1 MDEMIRLDMAH
12 VLVPVDDEHARQGC
26 ELATELFPGEKFLL
40 LHVINPANAAGYN
53 PEPGVP
59 GAAEDWYAREE
70 TETEEY
76 LEELRAHIEQRDDD
90 ATVDHSIKIGRPAQI
105 IVERVEQGDLDH
117 VVMGSHGREGI
128 SRLLLGSVAET
139 VVRKSPVPV
148 TVVR

>member
-1 MDEMIRLDMAH
+1 MTR
-12 VLVPVDDEHARQGC
+12 VLVPVDDEEHARQGC
-26 ELATELFPGEKFLL
+26 DLATELFPGETLL
-40 LHVINPANAAGYN
+40 LMHVINPANAAGYS

-59 GAAEDWYAREE
+59 GVAEDWYAREE
-70 TETEEY
+70 TEAEEC
-76 LEELRAHIEQRDDD
+76 LEELSAHIEQCDDD
-90 ATVDHSIKIGRPAQI
+90 ATVDYSIEVGQPAQI
-105 IVERVEQGDLDH
+105 IVEQIEQGDLDH